1 MIKAL
6 SDDDLQRI
14 KYDWPVWAREEQL
27 APPGDWQFWS
37 YIGGRG
43 AGKTRTG
50 AETVR
55 SFVDDGY
62 KRIALVAPTHDD
74 FDKVMVRG
82 ESGILACSPPWDVPE
97 YNESKKTLIWSNGAK
112 AFGYS
117 AEKPERLR
125 GPQHDA
131 GWCDE
136 LAAWHPKRR
145 QDTWDMFLFG
155 LRLGGAPRCVVTTTP
170 LPVDVIKMLMK
181 SALENEPGYV
191 LTRSSTYANRR
202 NLSKQFFTTVIKKY
216 EGTRLGQQE
225 LLGELLLDIP
235 GALWDMDMINP
246 YRVKKLPARFKR
258 IVVAVDP
265 SGAHDQQK
273 GGTSA
278 RERENAASQ
287 MSNDEIGIV
296 VAAVDY
302 DDEYYV
308 LHDGSILGGPDE
320 WSQAAVDAYYDYG
333 CDAIIAEINFGGGM
347 VTNTIRRQDKDVR
360 VIPVTASRGKAVRA
374 APVALLYEQ
383 GRVHHFGNKAKY
395 AQLEDQLCK
404 ITASGY
410 TGAKSP
416 DRADAL
422 IWALSELS
430 GQVGGKMTVLK
441 GRV

>member
-1 MIKAL
+1 
-6 SDDDLQRI
+6 
-14 KYDWPVWAREEQL
+14 
-27 APPGDWQFWS
+27 
-37 YIGGRG
+37 
-43 AGKTRTG
+43 
-50 AETVR
+50 
-55 SFVDDGY
+55 
-62 KRIALVAPTHDD
+62 
-74 FDKVMVRG
+74 
-82 ESGILACSPPWDVPE
+82 
-97 YNESKKTLIWSNGAK
+97 
-112 AFGYS
+112 
-117 AEKPERLR
+117 
-125 GPQHDA
+125 
-131 GWCDE
+131 
-136 LAAWHPKRR
+136 
-145 QDTWDMFLFG
+145 
-155 LRLGGAPRCVVTTTP
+155 
-170 LPVDVIKMLMK
+170 
-181 SALENEPGYV
+181 
-191 LTRSSTYANRR
+191 
-202 NLSKQFFTTVIKKY
+202 
-216 EGTRLGQQE
+216 
-225 LLGELLLDIP
+225 
-235 GALWDMDMINP
+235 MINP

-287 MSNDEIGIV
+287 ISNDEIGIV